1 MADLKEYYKK
11 ISPYLVYVI
20 ALVGGSVFC
29 YGFAPFN
36 MSIAAILS
44 PALLLWC
51 LNKRSTSQ
59 AFLIGLCYGI
69 GMFGMG
75 TNWVYVSIHDYGYT
89 TAWLATLITG
99 LFVLIIALYPAL
111 MSYFFNKFFKKST
124 YTTTLLVFPSLWVIF
139 EMLRG
144 WALSGFPWLFVGYA
158 HITNIL
164 RAFAPIGS
172 VWAVSLVSVFI
183 STLIFCIFDYF
194 YNDKE
199 KPKVRNGLVITLIAT
214 FVVAFSLNRI
224 VWTVPT
230 TQTLTVSMVQ
240 GNIAQLM
247 RWDPAYIA
255 SIVQTYER
263 LTQQAL
269 TSNVVIWPEGAI
281 PVPLPNSHRF
291 FQEMGTMAKASN
303 VALITG
309 VPTQLPNHVNYY
321 NSLYAVGMTGVNNN
335 CEAGEQEGCIYFKEH
350 LVPFGEYVPFEK
362 LLRGLIAFF
371 NLPMSS
377 FVPGPANQK
386 PLLAHG
392 FKFAPAICYE
402 IAYPIFVQ
410 QMSKHADFI
419 LTVSNDTW
427 FGKSIGPLQHLQ
439 IAQFRAL
446 ETGKNVIRA
455 TNTGYTAIID
465 PDGRIQVIA
474 PAFEENVTTGSVSVM
489 QGVTLWTRV
498 GIWPLAAL
506 LVVMLAGGYFL
517 QTRKKP

>member
-11 ISPYLVYVI
+11 ISPYLVYVT

-89 TAWLATLITG
+89 TAWLATVITG

-199 KPKVRNGLVITLIAT
+199 KPK
-214 FVVAFSLNRI
+214 
-224 VWTVPT
+224 
-230 TQTLTVSMVQ
+230 
-240 GNIAQLM
+240 
-247 RWDPAYIA
+247 
-255 SIVQTYER
+255 ER
-263 LTQQAL
+263 
-269 TSNVVIWPEGAI
+269 SV
-281 PVPLPNSHRF
+281 
-291 FQEMGTMAKASN
+291 
-303 VALITG
+303 
-309 VPTQLPNHVNYY
+309 
-321 NSLYAVGMTGVNNN
+321 
-335 CEAGEQEGCIYFKEH
+335 
-350 LVPFGEYVPFEK
+350 
-362 LLRGLIAFF
+362 
-371 NLPMSS
+371 
-377 FVPGPANQK
+377 
-386 PLLAHG
+386 
-392 FKFAPAICYE
+392 
-402 IAYPIFVQ
+402 
-410 QMSKHADFI
+410 FI
-419 LTVSNDTW
+419 LDSTS
-427 FGKSIGPLQHLQ
+427 LC
-439 IAQFRAL
+439 
-446 ETGKNVIRA
+446 
-455 TNTGYTAIID
+455 
-465 PDGRIQVIA
+465 
-474 PAFEENVTTGSVSVM
+474 SVV
-489 QGVTLWTRV
+489 
-498 GIWPLAAL
+498 
-506 LVVMLAGGYFL
+506 
-517 QTRKKP
+517 